1 MEEGEEEALIGR
13 RGLEGA
19 SGEREGEVEGRRR
32 LELGDSFEEEKGEK
46 ADWEGST
53 EQR

>member
-1 MEEGEEEALIGR
+1 MEGWGKLEFGDS
-13 RGLEGA
+13 LEG
-19 SGEREGEVEGRRR
+19 
-32 LELGDSFEEEKGEK
+32 EKGEK

>member
-1 MEEGEEEALIGR
+1 MEEGEEEALMGS

-19 SGEREGEVEGRRR
+19 SGEREGEVWGR
-32 LELGDSFEEEKGEK
+32 LDLGDSLEEEKGEK

>member
-1 MEEGEEEALIGR
+1 MGS
-13 RGLEGA
+13 RGLEGE
-19 SGEREGEVEGRRR
+19 SGEQEAGVEGRGRV
-32 LELGDSFEEEKGEK
+32 ELGDSLEEEKGEK

>member
-1 MEEGEEEALIGR
+1 MER

-19 SGEREGEVEGRRR
+19 SGEREGEVEGWGR
-32 LELGDSFEEEKGEK
+32 LELGESLEEEKGEK
-46 ADWEGST
+46 EDWEGST

>member
-1 MEEGEEEALIGR
+1 MGR

-19 SGEREGEVEGRRR
+19 RGEREGEVEERGR
-32 LELGDSFEEEKGEK
+32 LGLGDSLEEEKEEK
-46 ADWEGST
+46 DDWEGST